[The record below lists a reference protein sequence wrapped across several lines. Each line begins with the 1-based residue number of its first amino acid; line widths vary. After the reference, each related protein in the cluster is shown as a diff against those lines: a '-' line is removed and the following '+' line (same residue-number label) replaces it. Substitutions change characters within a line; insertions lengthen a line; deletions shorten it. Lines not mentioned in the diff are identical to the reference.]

1 MATLEDKILGDHK
14 RDNYCSS
21 SEDEDGYVDALDG
34 NEADNINGSS
44 NKQLATASIAN
55 NAHYTSEIDNWS
67 GSATNTG
74 PKGVI
79 RDWQR
84 FKQLENERNDD
95 KKQEQMELLKKLS
108 ITAKTNAE
116 DAAQNKQD
124 ELDSELAE
132 LLNDDGILL
141 RFQQQRMQE
150 MLAQCGHKLKRFG
163 HVHALISGDDFLHAI
178 DNEDKLVTIVIHIY
192 ENRLASCRTMNK
204 CLDEL
209 AQSYES
215 VKFCK
220 IAGSAAGMSQNFKA
234 SGIPALLVYK
244 GSNLV
249 GNFVRIS
256 NDLGGDDF
264 FSSDVEGF
272 LIEHAMLPDKS
283 HLPVIINDGNNCDD
297 DDD

>member
-14 RDNYCSS
+14 RENYCSS
-21 SEDEDGYVDALDG
+21 SEDEDGFDDALDG
-34 NEADNINGSS
+34 NES
-44 NKQLATASIAN
+44 NSAEQQLATASIAN
-55 NAHYTSEIDNWS
+55 NAHYTNEIDNWS

-84 FKQLENERNDD
+84 FKQLENEKNEE
-95 KKQEQMELLKKLS
+95 KKHEQIELLKKLS
-108 ITAKTNAE
+108 ISAKTSAE
-116 DAAQNKQD
+116 DAQQSKQD
-124 ELDSELAE
+124 ELDAELAE

-150 MLAQCGHKLKRFG
+150 MLAKCGHKLKRFG
-163 HVHALISGDDFLHAI
+163 NVQSLINGDDFLNAI
-178 DNEDKLVTIVIHIY
+178 DKEDKLITVIVHIY
-192 ENRLASCRTMNK
+192 ENKLSSCKTMNK

-209 AQSYES
+209 AQSYEN

-220 IAGSAAGMSQNFKA
+220 IIGSAAGMSQNFKA

-244 GSNLV
+244 ASELV

-264 FSSDVEGF
+264 FASDVEGF
-272 LIEHAMLPDKS
+272 LIEHGMLPDKS
-283 HLPVIINDGNNCDD
+283 HQPIIINNSNNCDD